1 MRDNRT
7 VIEKVVDITEKMS
20 EKVSGIQEAWAKTLE
35 TINSIDDR
43 LVRLEKA
50 LGTFAQRIVEIEDDE

>member
-1 MRDNRT
+1 MSDKT
-7 VIEKVVDITEKMS
+7 VIERVVDITEKMS

-35 TINSIDDR
+35 TINGIDDR

-50 LGTFAQRIVEIEDDE
+50 LGTLAQSIMEEEDDNE